1 MIIIIQ
7 NSGCQSDL
15 TLKKIVQMYEF
26 TKKNIMFANG

>member
-7 NSGCQSDL
+7 NSECQSKL

-26 TKKNIMFANG
+26 TKKI